1 MNKKTIYIVE
11 DNQVYAKSLQ
21 TFIRSRFTGSLDI
34 RLFSIGETC
43 LLDMHN
49 KPDVV
54 IMDYFLN
61 SKYEKADNGLNI
73 INQIKITQ
81 PDTNIIVLSAQDN
94 DGIIIEAIKHCYC
107 NYVQKDD
114 DAFNKVE
121 ALLIEIFKEKNL
133 RLAGLLPDP
142 DNFHDN

>member
-1 MNKKTIYIVE
+1 MNKKSIYIVE

-21 TFIRSRFTGSLDI
+21 TFIRSRFTGPLDI

-54 IMDYFLN
+54 IMDYYLN

-73 INQIKITQ
+73 INQIKTTR
-81 PDTNIIVLSAQDN
+81 PDTNIIVLSAQEN
-94 DGIIIEAIKHCYC
+94 DAIISEAIKHCYC

-114 DAFNKVE
+114 GAFNKVE
-121 ALLIEIFKEKNL
+121 ALLIEIFKEKNK